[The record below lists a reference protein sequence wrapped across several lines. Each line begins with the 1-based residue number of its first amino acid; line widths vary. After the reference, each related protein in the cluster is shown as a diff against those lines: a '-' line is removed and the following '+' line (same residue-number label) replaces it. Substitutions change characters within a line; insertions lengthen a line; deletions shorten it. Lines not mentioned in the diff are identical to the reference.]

1 MGQTGMAA
9 TAAARAAAL
18 REFNRFYTR
27 HLGVLQRRFLG
38 SRFSLAEARVLYELG
53 QRDDHTA
60 AHLAARLGL
69 DPGYL
74 SRMLGRLERERL
86 LERPR
91 SAADRR
97 RRPIRLTA
105 GGRRAARVL
114 DGRSQRQ
121 ALDTVRALPPR
132 RQAELIR
139 AVRTVQDLLGARRE
153 SGRTFVL
160 REPRPGDYGWVVQ
173 RHGALYAEEYG
184 WDQGFEGL
192 VADIVA
198 GFLKPREHGRVRG
211 WIAEKDGE
219 NVGCV
224 FLVRRSAQVAQL
236 RLLLVEPSTRG
247 HGLGRRL
254 VAECV
259 RFAHD
264 ARYRRVRLWTNS
276 VLTAAAHL
284 YREAGFRVV
293 SEKPHRSF
301 GADLVG
307 QVWELDLRARP
318 G

>member
-1 MGQTGMAA
+1 MGQAGADA
-9 TAAARAAAL
+9 VARAAAL

-27 HLGVLQRRFLG
+27 HLGVLQRHFLDT
-38 SRFSLAEARVLYELG
+38 RFSLTEARVLYELA
-53 QRDDHTA
+53 QRDDDTA
-60 AHLAARLGL
+60 ARLAARLGL

-74 SRMLGRLERERL
+74 SRLLGRLERERL

-97 RRPIRLTA
+97 RRPIRLTS

-114 DGRSQRQ
+114 DRRSQRQ
-121 ALDTVRALPPR
+121 ALDTVRALPRPR
-132 RQAELIR
+132 QGELIQ
-139 AVRTVQDLLGARRE
+139 AVRTVQDLLGGGRP
-153 SGRTFVL
+153 GLRTFVL

-184 WDQGFEGL
+184 WDQAFEGL
-192 VADIVA
+192 VAEIVA
-198 GFLKPREHGRVRG
+198 GFLKPRARGHVRG

-224 FLVRRSAQVAQL
+224 FLVRRSTQVAQL
-236 RLLLVEPSTRG
+236 RLLLVEPSARG

-254 VAECV
+254 VAECL
-259 RFAHD
+259 RFARE

-307 QVWELDLRARP
+307 QIWEKDLRARP
-318 G
+318 GRS